1 MRNDFD
7 WGVDFLITD
16 GKEHGWEIAPKMKLK
31 VLPNAPADQQ
41 AAFEALLARK
51 RRGLWWAVVA
61 FGLAVI
67 CLAALVVVALAIVA

>member
-1 MRNDFD
+1 VRNDFD

-16 GKEHGWEIAPKMKLK
+16 GKERGWEIAPKMKLK

-51 RRGLWWAVVA
+51 RGLWWAVVA
-61 FGLAVI
+61 FGLAML
-67 CLAALVVVALAIVA
+67 CLGALIVVALVIVA